1 MAAARAAARMA
12 RQMGSIACMP
22 PAVVV
27 RAGGGAA
34 VGRTSPGAPAG
45 SFRRAVQRLLSAEAP
60 SAGGGAGMPRG
71 SSFSSR
77 TAGGTGASSG
87 RVGGGARGITDG
99 GTRSLT
105 VRCNRRN
112 RSTLV

>member
-45 SFRRAVQRLLSAEAP
+45 SSFRRAVQRLLSAEAR
-60 SAGGGAGMPRG
+60 AGGGAGMPRG